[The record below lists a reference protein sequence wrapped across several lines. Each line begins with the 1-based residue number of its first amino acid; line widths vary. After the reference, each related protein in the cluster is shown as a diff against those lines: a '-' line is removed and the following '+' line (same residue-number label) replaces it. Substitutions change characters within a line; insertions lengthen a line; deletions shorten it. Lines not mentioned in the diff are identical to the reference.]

1 MLWNGAVNQNKNIN
15 IMSEGLDALKISLL
29 KNWLQERM
37 LSLTVDI
44 IKITKES
51 NSSLKAV
58 EAANKMSE
66 EVFNKLLE
74 FENGSKTN

>member
-1 MLWNGAVNQNKNIN
+1 
-15 IMSEGLDALKISLL
+15 MSEGLDALKISLL